1 MNYKIL
7 FCLLFLILFSAGAF
21 AISASGEAKIFAV
34 TEDEK
39 GMAADLFLY
48 TIPGSGEVAFVT
60 SNSLVGKDTQ
70 STGNIALQV
79 AQKQSGINGNEKNFI
94 YDIKAN
100 ASEVDGPSAGAAMT
114 LLMYSVLSEK
124 VLPKNVAVTGTI
136 NSDGLV
142 GMVGGVYP
150 KAKAASEIGIKLF
163 MIPRGEANQVI
174 RDGTVKSIN
183 LLEYGPEELGMKI
196 VEVTTIE
203 NVLEYAYSNID
214 EIEVD
219 TTTTIIGF
227 IPPAIKYKLVLTPME
242 TLSYNYLKRANAT
255 IDQAKKE
262 LEVTD
267 LEDTKRSEYYPH
279 LGVAERNVEMA
290 KVFLDQNY
298 LYSAAN
304 YSFNARV
311 IAGTVEA
318 IAKTPSLLDNDS
330 KVLDLKIT
338 NLRREIISLKKKMFY
353 VPIDGV
359 EWLIGA
365 QQRIAYAENAL
376 NKLNEDNNLE
386 FSEEELFDRVYE
398 FVSAEGWLEAA
409 EDFFGEA
416 EKSNTKKLVHYSD
429 EFILEIKQRLVEV
442 GEFIDSSQVSDVAIS
457 ESKRRLNSANIS
469 FDSNFYFAAIFD
481 SYFAEAFISSEIEKE
496 KLTEDEILN
505 ELTSRI
511 EDNFDLE
518 SLWANLFLD
527 HSRFFLENANFEESI
542 SRTEE
547 MMANLNTSFDLM
559 ALSEKI
565 EEAKEQIN
573 AYLDYAEMESYV
585 DNSPEVEIKYVKRE
599 YISPYLIILSSILA
613 FLLAALIIVGIY
625 SYHSKGIKGISR
637 AEKLHLVLNRLD
649 KALSQKKVSEAE
661 YFFMKKKYEDDL
673 HFVMDKRAKRSKITL
688 NLDESN
694 AKLNALQRGL
704 HDLKRHYK
712 SGLIIPE
719 DYDRNVKQ
727 FTKEVSEL
735 KRNICILKSELDNS
749 KKIVMPKESEFK
761 KEIVKSKKKKRKS
774 VPRRAKFASAKKQSE
789 FDVKG
794 TGTGE
799 EKVKGTDGKSK

>member
-1 MNYKIL
+1 MVLI
-7 FCLLFLILFSAGAF
+7 FIFLIVLTANAF
-21 AISASGEAKIFAV
+21 AIASSGNAKIFAV
-34 TEDEK
+34 TEDEV

-70 STGNIALQV
+70 STGNIALQI
-79 AQKQSGINGNEKNFI
+79 AQQKSGINGDEKNFI
-94 YDIKAN
+94 FDIKAN

-114 LLMYSVLSEK
+114 MLMYSVLSERT
-124 VLPKNVAVTGTI
+124 LPKDVAITGTI
-136 NSDGLV
+136 NSDGSV

-150 KAKAASEIGIKLF
+150 KAKAASDIGIKLF

-174 RDGTVKSIN
+174 RDGIVKSVN
-183 LLEYGPEELGMKI
+183 LLEYGPKELGMKI

-203 NVLEYAYSNID
+203 DVLKYAYSNID

-219 TTTTIIGF
+219 TTTTAIGF
-227 IPPAIKYKLVLTPME
+227 IPPAIKYKPVLAPMSE
-242 TLSYNYLKRANAT
+242 LSYNYLKRANAT

-267 LEDTKRSEYYPH
+267 LADEKRSEYYPH
-279 LGVAERNVEMA
+279 LGIAERNVEMA

-311 IAGTVEA
+311 IAGTVEE
-318 IAKTPSLLDNDS
+318 IAKTPSLLNNDS

-338 NLRREIISLKKKMFY
+338 NLRREISMLKDKMFY
-353 VPIDGV
+353 VPIDKV

-376 NKLNEDNNLE
+376 NTLQEDHNAEL
-386 FSEEELFDRVYE
+386 SEEELFDRVYDY
-398 FVSAEGWLEAA
+398 VSAEGWLEAA
-409 EDFFGEA
+409 SDFFDEA
-416 EKSNTKKLVHYSD
+416 GKSNTKKIVYYSD
-429 EFILEIKQRLVEV
+429 KFILGIKQKLSEVEKLI
-442 GEFIDSSQVSDVAIS
+442 ESSEVSEVSIA

-469 FDSNFYFAAIFD
+469 MDNNFYFAAIFD
-481 SYFAEAFISSEIEKE
+481 ASFAEAFIVSDVEKE
-496 KLTEDEILN
+496 SITDDELLGVL
-505 ELTSRI
+505 ESRI
-511 EDNFDLE
+511 EDNSEFN

-527 HSRFFLENANFEESI
+527 HSKFFLENANFEESI
-542 SRTEE
+542 SRSDE
-547 MMANLNTSFDLM
+547 MIANLNTGFDLM
-559 ALSEKI
+559 ILSGKI
-565 EEAKEQIN
+565 EEANAQVS
-573 AYLDYAEMESYV
+573 AYLDYAEMEDYV
-585 DNSPEVEIKYVKRE
+585 DNSPQVDIKYVKKE
-599 YISPYLIILSSILA
+599 YISPYLIVLSGVLA
-613 FLLAALIIVGIY
+613 FLLATLILVGLY
-625 SYHSKGIKGISR
+625 SYRSKGIRGISR

-649 KALSQKKVSEAE
+649 KALSQKTVSEAE

-673 HFVMDKRAKRSKITL
+673 HYVMDKRAKRSKIAL

-694 AKLNALQRGL
+694 AKLNALERGL

-727 FTKEVSEL
+727 FTQEASEVKRDIYTL
-735 KRNICILKSELDNS
+735 KHELDSS
-749 KKIVMPKESEFK
+749 KKIVVPKESEFK
-761 KEIVKSKKKKRKS
+761 TSSAKQKKKKGKS
-774 VPRRAKFASAKKQSE
+774 TSRRSKFSSKKPQSE

-794 TGTGE
+794 TGTKE
-799 EKVKGTDGKSK
+799 EKVKGTGNK